1 MNKIRRIAAHE
12 IIIDKKVL
20 RPGVVEIKDSCV
32 FDYYAFTEEL
42 PYTEWI
48 GGTIYVRKDEN
59 DISHAFH
66 NGRMITSE

>member
-12 IIIDKKVL
+12 IIIDNKVL
-20 RPGVVEIKDSCV
+20 RQGVVEIENSSV
-32 FDYYAFTEEL
+32 SDYYTFKEEL

-48 GGTIYVRKDEN
+48 GGTIYIRKDEN